1 MTVKKI
7 NPPIIIT
14 PRVVPK
20 FDKIELEET
29 ELETAEDFRTLNFT
43 LSELERACKI
53 PDNLRANGI
62 KLLENLQVIRTHIDK
77 SISILSG
84 YRDEAL
90 NIKVKGAQN
99 SYHTKAMAADIRATD
114 IPPKELF
121 AIIDKLIREKKVSEG
136 GLGLYTRPN
145 GWVHYDTRGFKAR
158 WTDY

>member
-145 GWVHYDTRGFKAR
+145 GWVHYDIRGFKAR

>member
-53 PDNLRANGI
+53 PDNLKANGI

-114 IPPKELF
+114 IPPKDLF

>member
-77 SISILSG
+77 DITTYVIHNQTPSLLIFIL
-84 YRDEAL
+84 
-90 NIKVKGAQN
+90 
-99 SYHTKAMAADIRATD
+99 
-114 IPPKELF
+114 
-121 AIIDKLIREKKVSEG
+121 
-136 GLGLYTRPN
+136 LYN
-145 GWVHYDTRGFKAR
+145 LM
-158 WTDY
+158 

>member
-1 MTVKKI
+1 MTIKKI

-20 FDKIELEET
+20 FDNIELDET
-29 ELETAEDFRTLNFT
+29 EIETAEDFRTEHFT

-53 PDNLRANGI
+53 PDNLRPNAL
-62 KLLENLQVIRTHIDK
+62 KLLENLQIIRTHIGK
-77 SISILSG
+77 PISILSG

-114 IPPKELF
+114 IAPKDLF
-121 AIIDKLIREKKVSEG
+121 AIIDKLIREKKLSEG

>member
-1 MTVKKI
+1 MAIKKI

-20 FDKIELEET
+20 FDDVELET
-29 ELETAEDFRTLNFT
+29 EIETAEDFRTLDFA

-53 PDNLRANGI
+53 PDNLRQNGI

-77 SISILSG
+77 PISILSG

-99 SYHTKAMAADIRATD
+99 SYHTKAMAADIRAKD
-114 IPPKELF
+114 ILPKDLF
-121 AIIDKLIREKKVSEG
+121 AIIDKLIREKKIVEG

-158 WTDY
+158 WPDY